1 MTSCHSAD
9 IATVLRLKRISG
21 SFLGIPQ
28 MLLQRERK
36 RSSSFGPA
44 ELVRAA
50 GVAALAEVAEVA
62 LATELTSDVVE
73 VARNRNRAVSVHKPF
88 ARFASVACNGHI
100 LEAGFTFALTVRPFR
115 LLRESL
121 KHRLGA
127 INGMKLSPYD
137 GTDS

>member
-1 MTSCHSAD
+1 
-9 IATVLRLKRISG
+9 
-21 SFLGIPQ
+21 

-36 RSSSFGPA
+36 RSSSFGAA

-50 GVAALAEVAEVA
+50 GVAASAEVAEVA

-73 VARNRNRAVSVHKPF
+73 VARNRNRTVSVHKPF

-100 LEAGFTFALTVRPFR
+100 LEAGFDFALTVRPFR

-121 KHRLGA
+121 KYRLGA
-127 INGMKLSPYD
+127 IKGIRLSAHNGMGS
-137 GTDS
+137 